1 MKQKYL
7 LFVFLT
13 CIKTISAQVVVNQSK
28 CFGGSDIDY
37 GSGYCL
43 TSDGGYLICGCA
55 RSSDG
60 DVGASIAGS
69 DDLWI
74 VKLNSTLDIQSSYLY
89 GGSERDCALNI
100 MEYSPNLVIV
110 TGTTNSPDWPANG
123 LSGYADDDLFVM
135 AIDSSGNELWSRR
148 LGGSNYDRYPEM
160 IKTRDGK
167 ILISAMTNS
176 SNNEATSSHGRQDG
190 LLVKVDTNGTVIWS
204 KCIGTIGDDYFN
216 NIYEANNGDLLLAGL
231 IGSELW
237 AVRCDSI
244 GNVLWQGSYGG
255 SNVEEA
261 YSITE
266 LGSGRVIVAGEIG
279 STDGYGIGN
288 HGSYDIL
295 LVCLDAGGSV
305 QWSRCYGGSNSDG
318 YPFSITPLQ
327 GDEVLVGSTTLSLD
341 EEVYGNHGYMD
352 AWFLHVDSVGNIL
365 NSYCLGGASED
376 LVFAMGLDQHGDN
389 LMVGTTFSNN
399 GMVSGN
405 HGQSD
410 YWVVSYTALQSKI
423 DELGG
428 RSFILY
434 PNPGN
439 DHVVIDFS
447 DKTPQDLYV
456 KDLTGREIKR
466 LLVLENPM
474 NCRLED
480 MGPGIYFIGS
490 PEVGYQRYV
499 KVE

>member
-1 MKQKYL
+1 MYQIKYL
-7 LFVFLT
+7 IFVFLT

-74 VKLNSTLDIQSSYLY
+74 VKLNSTLNIQSSYLY

-167 ILISAMTNS
+167 ILISGMTNS
-176 SNNEATSSHGRQDG
+176 ANNEAASSHGRQDG

-204 KCIGTIGDDYFN
+204 KCIGTIGNDYFN

-266 LGSGRVIVAGEIG
+266 LGSGIKIALRDLEVRGAGNLLGAEQHGQMNVI
-279 STDGYGIGN
+279 GYEL
-288 HGSYDIL
+288 Y
-295 LVCLDAGGSV
+295 C
-305 QWSRCYGGSNSDG
+305 RM
-318 YPFSITPLQ
+318 
-327 GDEVLVGSTTLSLD
+327 LD
-341 EEVYGNHGYMD
+341 E
-352 AWFLHVDSVGNIL
+352 
-365 NSYCLGGASED
+365 
-376 LVFAMGLDQHGDN
+376 
-389 LMVGTTFSNN
+389 
-399 GMVSGN
+399 
-405 HGQSD
+405 
-410 YWVVSYTALQSKI
+410 
-423 DELGG
+423 
-428 RSFILY
+428 
-434 PNPGN
+434 
-439 DHVVIDFS
+439 
-447 DKTPQDLYV
+447 
-456 KDLTGREIKR
+456 EIKR
-466 LLVLENPM
+466 LRDSGDTEFTPPVISTVEIDIDSYIPSKYIEDEESRM
-474 NCRLED
+474 NAYRR
-480 MGPGIYFIGS
+480 ISAIGS
-490 PEVGYQRYV
+490 KADYDEFINDIVDRYGEPPKQVTVLASVSLVRSLAGKAHFEKVAVREVGVFLYFAKDR
-499 KVE
+499 KVDMKAVSAIVASDGFAGKIMINAQGKAYMHYKPSVQTREKTLQDTVRLLKIMLDEASSEVS

>member
-1 MKQKYL
+1 MKKKYL
-7 LFVFLT
+7 IFVFLT
-13 CIKTISAQVVVNQSK
+13 CIKPISAQVVVNQSK
-28 CFGGSDIDY
+28 CFGGSGLDY
-37 GSGYCL
+37 AENYCL
-43 TSDGGYLICGCA
+43 TSSGGYLVCGCTT
-55 RSSDG
+55 SMDG
-60 DVGASIAGS
+60 DVSGSISGGV
-69 DDLWI
+69 DIWI
-74 VKLNSTLDIQSSYLY
+74 LKLDSALNIQSSYLL
-89 GGSERDCALNI
+89 GGSEEDCALQI
-100 MEYSPNLVIV
+100 VEFSPNIFIV
-110 TGTTNSPDWPANG
+110 AGITNSPDWPANG

-295 LVCLDAGGSV
+295 LVCLDAGGG
-305 QWSRCYGGSNSDG
+305 C
-318 YPFSITPLQ
+318 T
-327 GDEVLVGSTTLSLD
+327 
-341 EEVYGNHGYMD
+341 
-352 AWFLHVDSVGNIL
+352 
-365 NSYCLGGASED
+365 
-376 LVFAMGLDQHGDN
+376 
-389 LMVGTTFSNN
+389 MVK
-399 GMVSGN
+399 ML
-405 HGQSD
+405 
-410 YWVVSYTALQSKI
+410 W
-423 DELGG
+423 
-428 RSFILY
+428 R
-434 PNPGN
+434 
-439 DHVVIDFS
+439 
-447 DKTPQDLYV
+447 V
-456 KDLTGREIKR
+456 K
-466 LLVLENPM
+466 
-474 NCRLED
+474 
-480 MGPGIYFIGS
+480 
-490 PEVGYQRYV
+490 
-499 KVE
+499 